1 MSDGIKKVIR
11 NIADFPIKGV
21 LYRDITPLLL
31 SPDIFSEVCD
41 KIYDRYSGWEIDKI
55 AAIESRGFIFASVL
69 AYKLKIGLILIRK
82 EGKLPSK
89 KINKSYSLEYAKESL
104 EMHVDSIKEGDRVL
118 IIDDLLATG
127 GTVEASCKMIEELG
141 GKVEELC
148 FLIELTGLNGRKR
161 LDGKSVFSLVS
172 Y

>member
-1 MSDGIKKVIR
+1 MSDEIKKVIR

-31 SPDIFSEVCD
+31 SPDIFREVCD
-41 KIYDRYSGWEIDKI
+41 KIYDRYSGRKIDKI

-69 AYKLKIGLILIRK
+69 AYKLKKGLILIRK
-82 EGKLPSK
+82 EGKLPAE
-89 KINKSYSLEYAKESL
+89 KINKSYSLEYGKESL
-104 EMHVDSIKEGDRVL
+104 EMHVDSVKKGDRVL

-127 GTVEASCKMIEELG
+127 GTVEASCKMVEELG

-148 FLIELTGLNGRKR
+148 FLVELTGLNGRKR